1 MNLFVF
7 SLKLIYE
14 VNSHGELTSIQS
26 KLIIHFYTGR
36 YNNKPIASSLK
47 MYKIFSSMNQLR
59 EEVAA
64 ADELKKKKEVNEAA
78 YGYGGK
84 FGVQEDR

>member
-1 MNLFVF
+1 
-7 SLKLIYE
+7 
-14 VNSHGELTSIQS
+14 
-26 KLIIHFYTGR
+26 
-36 YNNKPIASSLK
+36 
-47 MYKIFSSMNQLR
+47 MNQLR

-84 FGVQEDR
+84 FGVQEDRQDNMKYCHVHRTTLTILMKDKIRECCEKRLR

>member
-7 SLKLIYE
+7 SFKLIYE

-26 KLIIHFYTGR
+26 ILIIHFYTGP
-36 YNNKPIASSLK
+36 NNKPIASSLK